1 MSKKGGFQ
9 ELLFTT
15 IMPKVYGI
23 GAAVVIVGAMFKIL
37 HLPGA
42 SEMLG
47 IGLTTEAIIF
57 FLSAFEPKHKEV
69 DWSKVYPELAD
80 DFDGAPV
87 APRRAAPVAVGDG
100 TSQQLDKLLG
110 DAKIGPE
117 LLDSLGKGMKSLAE
131 TTNKMATLGDAAVA
145 TNEYA
150 NNVKQATKSLVD
162 MNKAYATTSA
172 AVAEMASATKDSKE
186 YHSQVQSVTKNLS
199 ALNAVYEME
208 LQDANT
214 HLKAMQ
220 KFYSN
225 VGAAMES
232 IAQAG
237 KDTEQFK
244 GELSKLTTNITAL
257 NKVYGNMLTAMKG

>member
-1 MSKKGGFQ
+1 M
-9 ELLFTT
+9 
-15 IMPKVYGI
+15 
-23 GAAVVIVGAMFKIL
+23 VIVGAMFKIL

-80 DFDGAPV
+80 DFDGPTV
-87 APRRAAPVAVGDG
+87 APRRSTPVAVGDG
-100 TSQQLDKLLG
+100 TSQQMDKLLA

-131 TTNKMATLGDAAVA
+131 TTNKLSTLGDAAVA

-150 NNVKQATKSLVD
+150 TNVKQATKSMVD
-162 MNKAYATTSA
+162 MNKAYVATAT
-172 AVAEMASATKDSKE
+172 AVTEMANATRDAKE

-244 GELSKLTTNITAL
+244 GELSKLTSNITQL

>member
-9 ELLFTT
+9 ELLFST

-57 FLSAFEPKHKEV
+57 FLSAFEPKHKEI
-69 DWSKVYPELAD
+69 DWAKVYPELAD
-80 DFDGAPV
+80 DFDGDP
-87 APRRAAPVAVGDG
+87 APRRTAAVVTVGDG
-100 TSQQLDKLLG
+100 TAQKMDKLLA

-131 TTNKMATLGDAAVA
+131 TTGKLSGLSDAAGA
-145 TNEYA
+145 TNEYTT
-150 NNVKQATKSLVD
+150 NVKAASKSLVD
-162 MNKAYATTSA
+162 MNKAYGTTATVMT
-172 AVAEMASATKDSKE
+172 EMANASKDAKE
-186 YHSQVQSVTKNLS
+186 YHTQVQGATKNLS

-225 VGAAMES
+225 IGVAMES

-244 GELSKLTTNITAL
+244 GELSKLTTNITQL
-257 NKVYGNMLTAMKG
+257 NKVYGNMLSAMKG